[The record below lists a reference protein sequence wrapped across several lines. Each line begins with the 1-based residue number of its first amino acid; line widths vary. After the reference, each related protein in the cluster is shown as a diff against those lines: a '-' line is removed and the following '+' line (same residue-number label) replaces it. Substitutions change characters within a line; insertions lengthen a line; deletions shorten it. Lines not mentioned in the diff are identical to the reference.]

1 MGFPNGDIKLSN
13 NFELNAAL
21 PLDARTTVATLV
33 NRDAIDFKYVGLT
46 VFVTATSLL
55 YVCTNIVGAG
65 VWITVGASSTPISLT
80 TTSNSGVATFNS
92 STGVL
97 NIPNYTSTVNV
108 LEYSIIGDNT
118 TTEFTFTHNLNNKY
132 VATNITEAFGPN
144 YEEVFPR
151 KFNLTNNTVKLVF
164 QTAPSIGNNYNV
176 VVIGNLK
183 STIPGGTGIG
193 SAVIGSTF
201 IIG

>member
-55 YVCTNIVGAG
+55 YACTNSAGAG
-65 VWITVGASSTPISLT
+65 TWITVGSVSTI
-80 TTSNSGVATFNS
+80 
-92 STGVL
+92 
-97 NIPNYTSTVNV
+97 NV
-108 LEYSIIGDNT
+108 LEFTVTGDGT
-118 TTEFTFTHNLNNKY
+118 TTEFTFTHNLNNRY

-183 STIPGGTGIG
+183 STVPGGTGIG